1 MIGRWGEGDM
11 ARDREASGMFLILA
25 LLATVWFCGLIVDA
39 VFADYSYS
47 NSIES
52 YWALGVKAS
61 TLERKADYLDK
72 FVSALEGAGLADSS
86 ALWLK
91 TPDNSTEQN
100 FVALRSLQKRMHEIQ
115 AMDVKSFEYQQAIS
129 QITAQEQGEASNML
143 GVFKEAWYI
152 NHHFFLWDWVELVS
166 FAGLLVLAIV
176 FWALF
181 GTAM

>member
-1 MIGRWGEGDM
+1 MIGRQRGYNSMEVRG
-11 ARDREASGMFLILA
+11 ASALFFVLA
-25 LLATVWFCGLIVDA
+25 LAATVWFFGLIADA
-39 VFADYSYS
+39 VFADYNYS
-47 NSIES
+47 NSIGS
-52 YWALGVKAS
+52 YWELGVKAS
-61 TLERKADYLDK
+61 TLEKKADYLDR
-72 FVSALEGAGLADSS
+72 FVGALEKGNLADSS

-143 GVFKEAWYI
+143 GVFKEAWYM

-166 FAGLLVLAIV
+166 FAGLLVLAGV
-176 FWALF
+176 FWCLLASSL
-181 GTAM
+181 